1 MNLKM
6 SKSNSMYVVFISI
19 YAFMINWISGNLG
32 VMPIDTF
39 AFFDTGYSTL
49 NGKYPIRDFWIFQ
62 GLLVDYLQAGFFF
75 VFGSNW
81 TAYIIHGS
89 FFNILISVVAF
100 FTFINLNLSKP
111 YSFLYAL
118 SIATLCYPVSG
129 TPFAYQHSFV
139 LSLISIFVICV
150 AIKKQSNIL
159 FFILPIIMLLSFL
172 AQQTPSSYI
181 NLVLIA
187 FIIYHFISEKNLNNF
202 KFFILGSLL
211 SASSFFIFLIITKTP
226 FKDFIYQYI
235 LFPLTIGEARIS
247 NDSSAYTRLI
257 DQINFKRLVGNF
269 KFIHLFFVMIIF
281 TILKDIF
288 SKSKKIKKSSITI
301 CILILISTLLFIF
314 HQLITANQIFIFA
327 LIPIL
332 AGFLHINLIDQ
343 DKKNY
348 VKILIIIVI
357 AFSTIKYHYR
367 FNLDRKFMDLEKVNL
382 EIALPASELSPRLK
396 NLKWITPLDYS
407 KNPKEEFVFLKKVID
422 LLKKDKRNKTII
434 THYQFFSLILDEDLN
449 ILNRWYLDHNTH
461 PTKNH
466 KYFNYYKD
474 FVNKNLANNNVEV
487 IYLVSFTEKEMTF
500 DNIKVYFTEK
510 CFKNNFL
517 IENKLSYH
525 EIINCNYK
533 K

>member
-6 SKSNSMYVVFISI
+6 PKSNFIYAVFISI
-19 YAFMINWISGNLG
+19 YAFIINWISGNLG

-39 AFFDTGYSTL
+39 AFFDTGFSTL
-49 NGKYPIRDFWIFQ
+49 NGKFPIRDFWIFQ

-75 VFGSNW
+75 IFGSNW
-81 TAYIIHGS
+81 AAYVIHGS
-89 FFNILISVVAF
+89 FFNILVSLVAF
-100 FTFINLNLSKP
+100 FTFVNLNLSKF
-111 YSFLYAL
+111 YSFLYTL

-139 LSLISIFVICV
+139 LSLISIFVICL

-159 FFILPIIMLLSFL
+159 WFILPIIMLLAFL

-181 NLVLIA
+181 ILALIII
-187 FIIYHFISEKNLNNF
+187 IIYYFILEKNFNNF

-211 SASSFFIFLIITKTP
+211 SLLSFIIFLIISKTSLQ
-226 FKDFIYQYI
+226 DFIYQYI
-235 LFPLTIGEARIS
+235 LFPLTIGGARVS
-247 NDSSAYTRLI
+247 NDPSAYTSLI
-257 DQINFKRLVGNF
+257 DQINFKRLIGDF
-269 KFIHLFFVMIIF
+269 KFIHLFFILIIF
-281 TILKDIF
+281 ITLKSAF
-288 SKSKKIKKSSITI
+288 NKSKKIDKYLITI
-301 CILILISTLLFIF
+301 NILILVSTILFIF
-314 HQLITANQIFIFA
+314 HQLITANQIFIFS

-332 AGFLHINLIDQ
+332 AGFLHLNLIGS
-343 DKKNY
+343 DKEKY
-348 VKILIIIVI
+348 IKILIIIVI

-382 EIALPASELSPRLK
+382 EKAVPASELSYKLK

-407 KNPKEEFVFLKKVID
+407 ENPKEELRFLKEVIN
-422 LLKKDKRNKTII
+422 LLKNDKRKKTII

-461 PTKNH
+461 PTKGH
-466 KYFNYYKD
+466 KYFNYYKN
-474 FVNKNLANNNVEV
+474 FVNKNLTRNDVEV

-500 DNIKVYFTEK
+500 DNIKIYFTEK

-525 EIINCNYK
+525 EIIKCN
-533 K
+533 